1 MGAAPAF
8 YKPQGEVF
16 HNDGREDALLKFIT
30 THPRQAE
37 IKGSPEAVLA
47 AIDDFGHT
55 QDFLMTVG
63 GYKGKI
69 VSELIAKEKPQSV
82 LEIGGY
88 VGYSAIMFGDALRKA
103 GGRKYVSLE
112 MNAKFAAIARA
123 LVDIAALSG
132 FVEIVEGPCRES
144 LRKIAGNSNGSKAW
158 DMIFLDHSKISYLND
173 LKLCE
178 ELGIVGPGSIV
189 VADDMYVPGNPQY
202 SEYVRAP
209 VQSKVEARK
218 PFVGCVSDGGLSL
231 GNPYLVYESTIFEGL
246 QPSGLPVRDPQLTP
260 SCSDLKQLM

>member
-8 YKPQGEVF
+8 YKPEGEVF
-16 HNDGREDALLKFIT
+16 YNDGREDALLKFIT
-30 THPRQAE
+30 THPRHAE
-37 IKGSPEAVLA
+37 IKGSPEAMLA
-47 AIDDFGHT
+47 AIDEFGHT

-63 GYKGKI
+63 EYKGKI
-69 VSELIAKEKPQSV
+69 VRDLIVKEKPQTV

-103 GGRKYVSLE
+103 GGQKYVSLE
-112 MNAKFAAIARA
+112 MNAKFASIARA
-123 LVDIAALSG
+123 LVDIAGLGG
-132 FVEIVEGPCRES
+132 FVEIVEGVCRES
-144 LRKIAGNSNGSKAW
+144 LRKIAGNRKGSKAW
-158 DMIFLDHSKISYLND
+158 DMVFLDHSKISYLND

-178 ELGIVGPGSIV
+178 ELGIVAPGSIV
-189 VADDMYVPGNPQY
+189 VADDMYLPGNPQY
-202 SEYVRAP
+202 TEYVRAP

-246 QPSGLPVRDPQLTP
+246 QPSGLPDAVEVSYCVDTVGP
-260 SCSDLKQLM
+260 D